1 MMVALITKTGTMFLA
16 YQMNSSLK
24 ISRATMIMG
33 ERSYVNNSTA
43 AQHVSIP
50 YGPPRAHLHKA
61 SPGAFGFFL
70 CIIW

>member
-1 MMVALITKTGTMFLA
+1 MMAALITKTGTIFLA
-16 YQMNSSLK
+16 YQINSSLK

-33 ERSYVNNSTA
+33 EKSYINNSRA

-50 YGPPRAHLHKA
+50 YSLSRAHLHKA